1 MILAWLSPFNV
12 KSSYSQSTQNICI
25 TFIQMFDQRRR
36 CVDGIQ
42 MLSFLLT
49 GIILFE
55 MYQYM
60 SKCLAEKFPDNKLV

>member
-1 MILAWLSPFNV
+1 
-12 KSSYSQSTQNICI
+12 
-25 TFIQMFDQRRR
+25 MFDQRRR